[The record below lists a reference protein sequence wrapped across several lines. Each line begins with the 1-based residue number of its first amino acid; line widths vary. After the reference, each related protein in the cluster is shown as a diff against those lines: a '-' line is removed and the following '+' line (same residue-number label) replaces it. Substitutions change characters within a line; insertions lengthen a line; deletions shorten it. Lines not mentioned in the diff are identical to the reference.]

1 MAVVAPTDR
10 PKSVSNRCVIEVFG
24 GDFVLSRSF
33 FFFIFF
39 CWCTGFWH
47 RTQSDLF
54 IYYQSKA
61 KSRKYRG
68 IFEEHSP
75 VK

>member
-33 FFFIFF
+33 FGFFSVGVRAFGIGLGQISSF
-39 CWCTGFWH
+39 TL
-47 RTQSDLF
+47 SLNILLF
-54 IYYQSKA
+54 YSTYK
-61 KSRKYRG
+61 KG
-68 IFEEHSP
+68 I
-75 VK
+75 K